1 MMSIS
6 KLVTFFKE
14 GSLFGNLSEEE
25 LLQLAQIA
33 RERRF
38 DRNQVIFYEGDLGG
52 SLYIIA
58 KGTVKIVMMADDGRE
73 HILGLLHG
81 GDFFGEISLIDGEPR
96 SATAIAQEKVSIV
109 MVSRE
114 DFIRLL
120 RENPEMSLKIMVT
133 LCERLRKTDKHVESL
148 AFLSAPGRVAQVLL
162 NWCDRHAEGISQNI
176 VIPHKMTR
184 QEFAS
189 IAGTSRE
196 TLTRV
201 LMDLQD
207 DGLIRLEK
215 NEIHVHDRHK
225 LRVKAI

>member
-1 MMSIS
+1 MNIS

-14 GSLFGNLSEEE
+14 GSLFSNLTEEE

-73 HILGLLHG
+73 HILGLLHE
-81 GDFFGEISLIDGEPR
+81 GDFFGEISLIDGRPR

-109 MVSRE
+109 MVSRD

-162 NWCDRHAEGISQNI
+162 NWCERHAEGASTDI

-215 NEIHVHDRHK
+215 SEIHIIDRYK
-225 LRVKAI
+225 LREKAV